1 MISQGQDSRV
11 ESAWEDK
18 EHLDPQQLWRAVRAS
33 LSSGM
38 KIWIAGSCIFL
49 WSKQNLWWHS
59 ATPKQVL
66 GWSTAFFPVKPL
78 VYCTAHSVLRKWVT
92 LFQILFPLCSY
103 IQAKINQN
111 YEQLLPFIIQSWR
124 RPDVFAASRFTL
136 EMNPSLRPSWQGA
149 GPQRLISPSTIRW
162 IPLSPAAN
170 HPPKMPPRAGKLA
183 TVAHEMQGASK
194 RSRRVEVSRCRSTDL
209 CHLNRGLGTFN
220 LLACHQ
226 FQPSQQLPEKL
237 DVHRMVNMIWMCGA
251 KGAVTLCYA
260 GIGTGFN
267 TFWPLDTLKIFANLL
282 WRDRVETSDALFCS
296 SGQMFDSQ
304 DMTSQTWETEHYLRQ
319 TLDENE
325 TSGVWEWCLL
335 LRWGM
340 FRCWTAALQQWVYIP
355 VAVDGKI
362 LFWTQVL
369 LIFQHINMSIFICV
383 SAGIV

>member
-149 GPQRLISPSTIRW
+149 EPQRLISPSTIRW

-194 RSRRVEVSRCRSTDL
+194 RCRRVEVSINRSL
-209 CHLNRGLGTFN
+209 
-220 LLACHQ
+220 
-226 FQPSQQLPEKL
+226 PSKPRPRDIQSSGMPSVSTITAAAWEVGCAQDGEYDMDMCCKGCSYTML
-237 DVHRMVNMIWMCGA
+237 HRYKI
-251 KGAVTLCYA
+251 
-260 GIGTGFN
+260 GFN
-267 TFWPLDTLKIFANLL
+267 PL
-282 WRDRVETSDALFCS
+282 
-296 SGQMFDSQ
+296 
-304 DMTSQTWETEHYLRQ
+304 
-319 TLDENE
+319 
-325 TSGVWEWCLL
+325 
-335 LRWGM
+335 
-340 FRCWTAALQQWVYIP
+340 
-355 VAVDGKI
+355 
-362 LFWTQVL
+362 
-369 LIFQHINMSIFICV
+369 
-383 SAGIV
+383 

>member
-103 IQAKINQN
+103 IQTKINQSN
-111 YEQLLPFIIQSWR
+111 NFS
-124 RPDVFAASRFTL
+124 ASRFTL

-149 GPQRLISPSTIRW
+149 GPQRLISPVNLRWFFVVTRCKPPPQDATTGRKACDGSTRD
-162 IPLSPAAN
+162 
-170 HPPKMPPRAGKLA
+170 AGCLK
-183 TVAHEMQGASK
+183 K
-194 RSRRVEVSRCRSTDL
+194 RRRGVEVSRCRSTDL

-226 FQPSQQLPEKL
+226 FQPPQQLPEKL
-237 DVHRMVNMIWMCGA
+237 DVHRMVNMI
-251 KGAVTLCYA
+251 
-260 GIGTGFN
+260 
-267 TFWPLDTLKIFANLL
+267 
-282 WRDRVETSDALFCS
+282 
-296 SGQMFDSQ
+296 
-304 DMTSQTWETEHYLRQ
+304 
-319 TLDENE
+319 
-325 TSGVWEWCLL
+325 
-335 LRWGM
+335 
-340 FRCWTAALQQWVYIP
+340 
-355 VAVDGKI
+355 
-362 LFWTQVL
+362 
-369 LIFQHINMSIFICV
+369 
-383 SAGIV
+383 